1 MSALLV
7 LDDLTEGPNALS
19 FELRAE
25 ELELKDE
32 FFAFSSIIEVRLEV
46 RRALGNFRIDG
57 VITCGIAGECYRCL
71 EEVQEGVSARFP
83 LALAAPPSYP

>member
-7 LDDLTEGPNALS
+7 LDDLAEGPNALA

-32 FFAFSSIIEVRLEV
+32 FFAFPSS
-46 RRALGNFRIDG
+46 
-57 VITCGIAGECYRCL
+57 
-71 EEVQEGVSARFP
+71 S
-83 LALAAPPSYP
+83 

>member
-7 LDDLTEGPNALS
+7 LDDLAEGPNALS

-32 FFAFSSIIEVRLEV
+32 LFAFPSIVEVRLEV
-46 RRALGNFRIDG
+46 RRALGTSESTG
-57 VITCGIAGECYRCL
+57 SSPAASPASAIA
-71 EEVQEGVSARFP
+71 V
-83 LALAAPPSYP
+83 